1 MNRLLLIIFCIFFSS
16 PCFSEW
22 KFVYKQT
29 NGYDVYVDFQS
40 IKFHEN
46 FVFWSELVNF
56 SESLTGMM
64 SMTVKMKGDCK
75 EVKQKTIKFDYFSK
89 HFGVNFVKSSPSNGK
104 KWVIV
109 DKESISHK
117 QLKEIC
123 GYKKN

>member
-1 MNRLLLIIFCIFFSS
+1 MNRLLLIIFCIFFNS

-40 IKFHEN
+40 IKFREN

-56 SESLTGMM
+56 SESLSGMM

-75 EVKQKTIKFDYFSK
+75 EAKQTQIQ
-89 HFGVNFVKSSPSNGK
+89 HKSRHQE
-104 KWVIV
+104 IV
-109 DKESISHK
+109 EVR
-117 QLKEIC
+117 IC
-123 GYKKN
+123 SRVARLSLLCGTP

>member
-1 MNRLLLIIFCIFFSS
+1 MNRLLLIIFCIFFNS

-22 KFVYKQT
+22 KIVYKQT

-40 IKFHEN
+40 IKFREN
-46 FVFWSELVNF
+46 FVFWNELVNF
-56 SESLTGMM
+56 SESLKGMM

-89 HFGVNFVKSSPSNGK
+89 HFGVEFVKSSTSNSK

-117 QLKEIC
+117 KLKEIC